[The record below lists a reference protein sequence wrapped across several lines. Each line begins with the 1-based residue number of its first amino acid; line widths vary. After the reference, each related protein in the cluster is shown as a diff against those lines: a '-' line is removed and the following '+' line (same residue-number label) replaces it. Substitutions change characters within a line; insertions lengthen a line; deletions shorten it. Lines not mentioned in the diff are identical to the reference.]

1 MDRVA
6 TLLRWEIRIQARYYI
21 YAGAVVA
28 LAILAGMVSV
38 VPFELPAEFIA
49 VLIVADSGIIAFF
62 MVGVLI
68 LMEKSEGTMSAI
80 GVTPTPAWAY
90 VLARSASLAALSVV
104 GGMALVLIDFA
115 GRVDMVL
122 MIVALVSTSI
132 MAVLWGFVAVAGA
145 TTVNQYLGRAIPAVV
160 LLALPLLSI
169 TGLISIY
176 WTIILPSHAIFL
188 LFIGAVEPALITTA
202 EWTYAALYSLAWI
215 IAGWFIALRAFD
227 MQIVGDGK

>member
-6 TLLRWEIRIQARYYI
+6 TLLRWDIRIQARYYI
-21 YAGAVVA
+21 YAGAVFA
-28 LAILAGMVSV
+28 FAIVAGMVAV
-38 VPFELPAEFIA
+38 VPFELPAEIIA
-49 VLIVADSGIIAFF
+49 VLILADSGVIAFF

-68 LMEKSEGTMSAI
+68 LMEKSEGTMNAI
-80 GVTPTPAWAY
+80 GVTPTPAFVY
-90 VLARSASLAALSVV
+90 VLARSASLAVLSVA

-122 MIVALVSTSI
+122 MFAALLSTSI

-145 TTVNQYLGRAIPAVV
+145 STVNQYFGRAIPVVV

-176 WTIILPSHAIFL
+176 WTIVFPSHAVFL
-188 LFIGAVEPALITTA
+188 LFIGAVETDALTSA
-202 EWTYAALYSLAWI
+202 EWIYAALYSIAWI
-215 IAGWFIALRAFD
+215 IAGWFVALRAFD
-227 MQIVGDGK
+227 IQIVGDGK